1 MKMIRTRQQQGGPVP
16 RRCLLRKS
24 SGSGKLVSRR
34 QMVCL
39 AGLAK
44 AQISDDLCM
53 AFIQEQVVLLAL
65 DREA

>member
-1 MKMIRTRQQQGGPVP
+1 
-16 RRCLLRKS
+16 
-24 SGSGKLVSRR
+24 
-34 QMVCL
+34 MVCL